1 MSIQKLTYAMGLMA
15 LMGWIALG
23 CTEEETPVGDDDD
36 TSSTDDDDDT
46 SLSDDDDDDDTVAG
60 DDDDI
65 VSASE
70 GEIVGNDYH
79 VDLTSATFTEPP
91 GVGGLIGQYLGEV
104 HLAFHVTALDGGS
117 GAAEVYST
125 LVEPDGDTYTQ
136 DLCMATHDLSAD
148 AVWAAPY
155 LEMTFNE
162 WVIAIEG
169 NECTVDGM
177 LTSFAFPT
185 GGEVL
190 AAGTLEGELNTLCLD
205 EMIDPGADPGAAC
218 DLLASLG
225 IQCIDCADGSGPF
238 CLFIAAEDIGG
249 DIAEVTGA
257 DPETGEATEGLQA
270 ITDATVTDWVAGGYC
285 P

>member
-1 MSIQKLTYAMGLMA
+1 MRPNMLTIAMGLLA
-15 LMGWIALG
+15 LLGLLCLG
-23 CTEEETPVGDDDD
+23 CNEEETPVGDDDD
-36 TSSTDDDDDT
+36 TSSTGDDDDDDT
-46 SLSDDDDDDDTVAG
+46 DVSDDDDDDTVG

-65 VSASE
+65 VGAE
-70 GEIVGNDYH
+70 EDEIVGNDYH

-91 GVGGLIGQYLGEV
+91 GVGGIIGQYLGEV
-104 HLAFHVTALDGGS
+104 HLAFHVTALDEGS
-117 GAAEVYST
+117 GAAEVFST
-125 LVEPDGDTYTQ
+125 LVEPDGGTYVQ
-136 DLCMATHDLSAD
+136 DLCMATHDLSED
-148 AVWAAPY
+148 AVWAPPFV
-155 LEMTFNE
+155 EMTFNE

-177 LTSFAFPT
+177 LTSFAFPA

-218 DLLASLG
+218 ELLASLG
-225 IQCIDCADGSGPF
+225 IQCIDCSDGSGPF

-249 DIAEVTGA
+249 DIAEVTGTN
-257 DPETGEATEGLQA
+257 PETAEATAGLQVV
-270 ITDATVTDWVAGGYC
+270 TDTMVTDWQAGGFC

>member
-1 MSIQKLTYAMGLMA
+1 MRIQKLTFVMGLMA

-23 CTEEETPVGDDDD
+23 CTEEEAPVGDDDD
-36 TSSTDDDDDT
+36 TSNT
-46 SLSDDDDDDDTVAG
+46 DDDDDDDTGTSDDDDDTGTG

-65 VSASE
+65 VGAGE
-70 GEIVGNDYH
+70 EEIVGNDYH

-91 GVGGLIGQYLGEV
+91 GVGGIIGQYLGEV
-104 HLAFHVTALDGGS
+104 HLAFHVTALDGDS
-117 GAAEVYST
+117 GDAEVFST
-125 LVEPDGDTYTQ
+125 LVEPDGDAYVQ
-136 DLCMATHDLSAD
+136 DLCMATHDLSDD
-148 AVWAAPY
+148 AVWAPPFI
-155 LEMTFNE
+155 EMTFNE
-162 WVIAIEG
+162 WIIAVEG

-177 LTSFAFPT
+177 LTSFAFPA
-185 GGEVL
+185 GGVEL

-225 IQCIDCADGSGPF
+225 IECIDCADGSGPF

-257 DPETGEATEGLQA
+257 DPETGEATAGLQTIPEA
-270 ITDATVTDWVAGGYC
+270 MVTDWVAGGYC